1 VKDGHEDPYIPPT
14 FVHRGENNLFLV
26 IHLYDFMKF
35 STENDNNFGYEKIR
49 ILVDNMPLINVI
61 SGIRCADSLNINR
74 LVLRNVTYNSDLFKG
89 IISCLIFRK

>member
-1 VKDGHEDPYIPPT
+1 
-14 FVHRGENNLFLV
+14 
-26 IHLYDFMKF
+26 MKF
-35 STENDNNFGYEKIR
+35 STENDNNFGYDKIR

-74 LVLRNVTYNSDLFKG
+74 LMLRNVTYNSDLFKG